1 MQMDP
6 QSSRASLKL
15 FKEAMRARYGDYRR
29 AEEKRVERRKEVRA
43 SRQIINRAEME
54 SILETPPGTSLT
66 LPPLE
71 MELPHEIV
79 DNYDDASVAEDI
91 QLVESYLLATR
102 LPSAESPSS
111 DEEDE
116 GGDGGG
122 GVGEKECPNGQKE
135 DGEEWQR
142 DERVAALLK
151 KISLGRYIDLVCVQE
166 EVGYESFLMLNNQD
180 LIHMGLPTGP
190 RKLILALI
198 NEMNPAANQNQNL
211 PPTAT
216 PPSSPTTTTGGQ

>member
-1 MQMDP
+1 
-6 QSSRASLKL
+6 
-15 FKEAMRARYGDYRR
+15 MRARYGDYRR

-116 GGDGGG
+116 GG
-122 GVGEKECPNGQKE
+122 EKECANGQKE

-198 NEMNPAANQNQNL
+198 NELNAAAVANQNQNL

-216 PPSSPTTTTGGQ
+216 PPSSPTTTALGGQ